1 MPQGEQTLALTE
13 RFHKRF
19 IELSHGLRFDKKH
32 PQHLNVVALYGS
44 MLEHASSM
52 LLVAKSDVKT
62 AVPILLRSLLEAF
75 VDLRNLCQNARY
87 GYTLQ
92 ADQEKDWLKFLKE
105 AERGTNQYL
114 AKVAAAPDLKEN
126 IAKHEQQLQAMKD
139 KGAEE
144 LKIRDKFERAG
155 LLEEYTTIYR
165 ELCTHSHNTLR
176 ALRGRH
182 VEKNGGDYD
191 VVFFRTQT
199 LDDIDHYIG
208 MACTLLMRATHEVHN
223 FLNKPSPE
231 DLAGLQKELDDFVAN
246 NKAA

>member
-1 MPQGEQTLALTE
+1 MPQGEKTLALTE

-19 IELSHGLRFDKKH
+19 IELAHGLCFDKQH
-32 PQHLNVVALYGS
+32 PQQVHVVALYGS
-44 MLEHASSM
+44 MLELSSGM
-52 LLVAKSDVKT
+52 LLIAKSDVKSS
-62 AVPILLRSLLEAF
+62 VPILLRSLLEAF
-75 VDLRNLCQNARY
+75 VDLHNLRQNAAY

-92 ADQEKDWLKFLKE
+92 ADYVKDSLKFLKE

-114 AKVAAAPDLKEN
+114 ATVSAAPDLQEN

-144 LKIRDKFERAG
+144 LKIRDRFERAG
-155 LLEEYTTIYR
+155 LLEDYATIYR

-182 VEKNGGDYD
+182 VEKHGGDYN

-199 LDDIDHYIG
+199 LDDIEHYLGIAC
-208 MACTLLMRATHEVHN
+208 MALMRASHEVHE
-223 FLNKPSPE
+223 FLNRPSPN
-231 DLAGLQKELDDFVAN
+231 DLADLQRELDTFVAN
-246 NKAA
+246 HEAA